1 MDMLRS
7 ARISPAVLQIEHHP
21 YLVQSELLS
30 LCARHKIA
38 VTAYFSFGPTS
49 YVELT
54 RVMAAQQKQQDTLFD
69 ASTFNAAGER
79 AKTAPSLLE
88 NDVITAIA
96 KEHDRTPAQ
105 VLLRWTTQRGVAVIP
120 KSSNEARLR
129 QNFDC
134 GSFDLKEAEL
144 HRISALD
151 IGLRFN
157 NPSDMVKEFCI
168 FA

>member
-7 ARISPAVLQIEHHP
+7 ARIRPAVLQIEHHP
-21 YLVQSELLS
+21 YLVQTELLS
-30 LCARHKIA
+30 LCALHKIA

-49 YVELT
+49 YIELT
-54 RVMAAQQKQQDTLFD
+54 RVMAAQQKQQGTLFD
-69 ASTFNAAGER
+69 ASTFNTAGDR
-79 AKTAPSLLE
+79 AKTSPSLLE
-88 NDVITAIA
+88 NEVIMAIA

-105 VLLRWTTQRGVAVIP
+105 VLLRWATQRGVAVIP
-120 KSSNEARLR
+120 KSSNELRLR
-129 QNFDC
+129 QNLDC
-134 GSFDLKEAEL
+134 GSFDLKEADL
-144 HRISALD
+144 RSISALD